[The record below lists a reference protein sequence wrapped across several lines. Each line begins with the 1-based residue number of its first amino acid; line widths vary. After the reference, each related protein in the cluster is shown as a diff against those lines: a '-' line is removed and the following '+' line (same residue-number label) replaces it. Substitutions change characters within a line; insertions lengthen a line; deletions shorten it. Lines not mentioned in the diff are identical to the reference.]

1 MIKLV
6 IFGSGDHAKVIFS
19 EIIKQ
24 KNKYEFIGFVD
35 DFKKKGD
42 FVINYMGKKYCVI
55 WNINNTIK
63 RKNDFNGIIA
73 NGLND
78 KREKIFK
85 EIISINKK
93 FNFETVISK
102 NSFINL
108 KVVIGNGTFIAS
120 DVLINFN
127 SRIGNHCII
136 NSSCSIDHDNF
147 FKDFSSVGPGV
158 ITGGNV
164 KLGKN
169 SFIGIGSVVKNKI
182 NIMNN
187 TIVGAMSLVNKNC
200 DKNSIYFDVP
210 AKKIKEK
217 KSSLRYL

>member
-24 KNKYEFIGFVD
+24 KNKYKFIGFVD
-35 DFKKKGD
+35 NFKKKGD
-42 FVINYMGKKYCVI
+42 VVVEYLGKKYRVI
-55 WNINNTIK
+55 GNINNTIK

-78 KREKIFK
+78 RREKIFK
-85 EIISINKK
+85 EISKIDRK
-93 FNFETVISK
+93 FNYETVISK

-108 KVVIGNGTFIAS
+108 KVVIGRGTFVAS
-120 DVLINFN
+120 GVLINFN

-147 FKDFSSVGPGV
+147 FNDFSSVGPGV

-164 KLGKN
+164 ELGKK

-182 NIMNN
+182 KIMNN

-200 DKNSIYFDVP
+200 TENSVYFGVP
-210 AKKIKEK
+210 AKKIKGKK
-217 KSSLRYL
+217 KSLKYL